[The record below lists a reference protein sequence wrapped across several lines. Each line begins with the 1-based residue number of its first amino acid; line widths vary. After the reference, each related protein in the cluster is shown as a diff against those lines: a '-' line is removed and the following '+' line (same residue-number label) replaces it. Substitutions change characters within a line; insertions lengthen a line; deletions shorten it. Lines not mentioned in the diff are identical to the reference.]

1 MQFPLITQHI
11 DWALVVLYA
20 FWLFFGGLVFYL
32 LREGRREGYPLIDD
46 ITGKAEKGGAIW
58 IPDPKVFLTSTGE
71 VFTAPRNRAEP
82 ELSAV
87 PSAPFPGSPLVP
99 VGNPFTSGIGPAAYA
114 LRSDKPDIMADG
126 ETKILPMRLLPE
138 HVIAE
143 DDADPRGMEMVGA
156 DGLPAGIVADLWID
170 RSEML
175 VRYVEVRLDPT
186 VAATRGAFTQTVEVE
201 TAAVAVDTETGDVA
215 VAVMDQIVSV
225 PGRGARDTVLIPAT
239 ATSMAP
245 MYGQV
250 STSSVLARQ
259 FADVPRT
266 RDPNSITL
274 LEEDKI
280 GAYYSAGEL
289 FATPA
294 RSEPFL

>member
-46 ITGKAEKGGAIW
+46 ITGKVDSGGVIW
-58 IPDPKVFLTSTGE
+58 IPAPKTFLTSTGE
-71 VFTAPRNRAEP
+71 VFTAPRIRAEP
-82 ELSAV
+82 EISAV

-99 VGNPFTSGIGPAAYA
+99 VGNPFTSGVGPAAYA

-126 ETKILPMRLLPE
+126 QTKIVPMRLLPE
-138 HVIAE
+138 FTIAD

-156 DGLPAGIVADLWID
+156 DGLSAGTVADLWID

-175 VRYVEVRLDPT
+175 VRYIEVRLDPAI
-186 VAATRGAFTQTVEVE
+186 AATRGAFTQAVEVE
-201 TAAVAVDTETGDVA
+201 TTAVAVDTETGDVA
-215 VAVMDQIVSV
+215 VATMDEIVAV
-225 PGRGARDTVLIPAT
+225 PAPGARDTVLIPNT

-266 RDPNSITL
+266 RDPNTITL

-289 FATPA
+289 FATPG
-294 RSEPFL
+294 RSEPLL